1 MALMTKTDGKPPRG
15 QRSAKAGDT
24 PSGTNG
30 DMGKAKAKGKGKGK
44 VSPTPEQFVPTLPE
58 VNLLPRAVVEQARV
72 QRLRRTF
79 GGAALAAV
87 AVVGAAYVVQ
97 SGAITSANDELASEQ
112 TTASRL
118 ASEVTALTPVKVY
131 YATVEA
137 NEALIRETMSR
148 EVLLSDIV
156 GRLDATA
163 PAGVDLGTIEVS
175 VDTTPA
181 PVAVPGGAETATPP
195 VPVAPTSGACPSPD
209 PYLPP
214 GATAGC
220 ITINGTAES
229 RQALGDWESKLSRT
243 DVFADLFI
251 SSSTAG
257 AVEGGD
263 AITFTASV
271 SVTDQAYAGRYA
283 DPTFLEGTAP

>member
-1 MALMTKTDGKPPRG
+1 MALMTKTDAKPPRG
-15 QRSAKAGDT
+15 QRAAKTGGAT
-24 PSGTNG
+24 SGKDVGTG
-30 DMGKAKAKGKGKGK
+30 GSKRKARTGPA
-44 VSPTPEQFVPTLPE
+44 PDQFVPTLPG
-58 VNLLPRAVVEQARV
+58 VNLLPSAVVEQAHV

-97 SGAITSANDELASEQ
+97 AGAISSANDVLASEQ
-112 TTASRL
+112 ATASRL
-118 ASEVTALTPVKVY
+118 AAEVTALTPVKIY

-137 NEALIRETMSR
+137 NEALIQQTMSR

-156 GRLDATA
+156 ERLDATA
-163 PAGVDLGTIEVS
+163 PAAVDLGTIEVT
-175 VDTTPA
+175 VDTTPPPP
-181 PVAVPGGAETATPP
+181 PVAVGGTAEAANPA
-195 VPVAPTSGACPSPD
+195 VPVVPTSGACPSPD

-229 RQALGDWESKLSRT
+229 RRVLGDWETELNRT
-243 DVFADLFI
+243 NLFADLFI

-257 AVEGGD
+257 AVEAGD

-271 SVTDQAYAGRYA
+271 SVTDKAYAGRYA
-283 DPTFLEGTAP
+283 DPAFLEGTTP

>member
-1 MALMTKTDGKPPRG
+1 MALMTKTDAKPPRG
-15 QRSAKAGDT
+15 QRSAKAGNAPAGKD
-24 PSGTNG
+24 G
-30 DMGKAKAKGKGKGK
+30 DKSKGKAKAG
-44 VSPTPEQFVPTLPE
+44 PTPEQFVPTLPG
-58 VNLLPRAVVEQARV
+58 VNLLPPAVMRQARV
-72 QRLRRTF
+72 ERLRRTF

-87 AVVGAAYVVQ
+87 AVVGAAYVLQ
-97 SGAITSANDELASEQ
+97 AGAISSANGELASEQ
-112 TTASRL
+112 ATASRL
-118 ASEVTALTPVKVY
+118 AAEVTALTPVKIY

-137 NEALIRETMSR
+137 NEALIQQTMSR

-156 GRLDATA
+156 ERLDATA
-163 PAGVDLGTIEVS
+163 PDDVNLGTIEVT

-181 PVAVPGGAETATPP
+181 PVAPPVTAGGTAEAATPV

-220 ITINGTAES
+220 ITINGTAAS
-229 RQALGDWESKLSRT
+229 RRVLGDWETKLSRT
-243 DVFADLFI
+243 DLFADLFI

-271 SVTDQAYAGRYA
+271 SVTDKAYAGRYA
-283 DPTFLEGTAP
+283 DPAFLERTTP